1 MSPLALDLSRRHLLQ
16 AGGALLVSFSTAP
29 PLGARAASA
38 PSRPALTPDQLD
50 SFIALQSDGTAIAF
64 FGKMDPGQGVDVA
77 IGQIVAEELD
87 LPAGAVQVIQGDSAR
102 TVNQGGASGSTGIEK
117 GGVTLRYAAAE
128 ARRILVERAAV
139 KLGLPPEQLSTENGA
154 VFATTAPARRV
165 LYKDLLGDGYFE
177 TALQWNGQMGN
188 DLLSRGRAQPKQ
200 PSDYKVVGQSV
211 PRTDI
216 RNNAFARQT
225 YVTDIR
231 LPSMLHARMIRPPV
245 VGAEPQSIDEASVKD
260 IPGVRIVHD
269 RGLVAVLAEKEWN
282 AIRAAG
288 ALRMT
293 WTQPVDPLPD
303 QAQLYDYLRTA
314 PAIGHKDEL
323 VKGDVTASLA
333 NPARAVSAVYEWPFQ
348 SHACMGGACS
358 VADVRPEGVTF
369 WTGTQK
375 PHYAQQGV
383 AKLLGLPVEKVHAIW
398 TRGPGSYGRN
408 DAGDAAMDAAYLSQA
423 VGRPVRVQYM
433 RDQGTG
439 WDPKG
444 PPSVHLCAAALD
456 GTGRVVGFRFLSR
469 GISRVNITPNE
480 SDPRDTLTGQ
490 LLGRGQNANEAFGAP
505 AEAYTFDHQH
515 RRWETVAP
523 LVQNASPLRTSH
535 LRDPVGPQ
543 INFASESFMDELAA
557 AAGIDPVAFRLTY
570 LTDARAVAVIKAA
583 AEKFGWRPR
592 ADFPH
597 PPNGGGDIVRGR
609 GMALAQRS
617 DTLCAAMVE
626 IEVNRATGEVR
637 PMRWAVAH
645 DCGLIINPHNLML
658 TIEANII
665 QGSSRALMEEVIYDR
680 NMVTSLDWASYP
692 ILDITQ
698 IPDRIDIV
706 TLNRPD
712 LPAAGAGEASTRPV
726 AAAIGNAIFDA
737 TGIRLRRAPFTPERV
752 KAAFT

>member
-1 MSPLALDLSRRHLLQ
+1 MSPITLDLSRRQLLQ

-29 PLGARAASA
+29 WVRAAA
-38 PSRPALTPDQLD
+38 AEAVRPALTPDQLD
-50 SFIALQSDGTAIAF
+50 SFIALHPDGTATAF

-87 LPAGAVQVIQGDSAR
+87 LPAGAVKVIQGDTGQ

-128 ARRILVERAAV
+128 ARRILVERAAAR
-139 KLGLPPEQLSTENGA
+139 LGLPPEQLATENGA
-154 VFATTAPARRV
+154 VFATAAPDRRM
-165 LYKDLLGDGYFE
+165 LYKDLIGDGYFE

-188 DLLSRGRAQPKQ
+188 DLLSRGRAQPKK

-216 RNNAFARQT
+216 RDNAFARQT

-231 LPSMLHARMIRPPV
+231 PPGMLHARMIRPPV
-245 VGAEPQSIDEASVKD
+245 VGAEPQSIDEASVKG
-260 IPGVRIVHD
+260 IPGVRIIHD
-269 RGLVAVLAEKEWN
+269 RGLLAVLAEKEWN
-282 AIRAAG
+282 AIRAAQ
-288 ALRMT
+288 ALRVT

-303 QAQLYDYLRTA
+303 QAQLYDYLREA
-314 PAIGHKDEL
+314 PALAHKDEF
-323 VKGDVTASLA
+323 VKGDVAASLA
-333 NPARAVSAVYEWPFQ
+333 APAHTVSAAYEWPFQ

-358 VADVRPEGVTF
+358 VADVRPDGVTF

-383 AKLLGLPVEKVHAIW
+383 AKLLGLPVEKVRAVW

-408 DAGDAAMDAAYLSQA
+408 DAGDAAMDAAYLSHA

-444 PPSVHLCAAALD
+444 PPSVHLCSAAIDAE
-456 GTGRVVGFRFLSR
+456 GRVVGWRFLSR
-469 GISRVNITPNE
+469 GISRVDVTPNE
-480 SDPRDTLTGQ
+480 SDPRDSLAGQ
-490 LLGRGQNANEAFGAP
+490 LLGRGQNANQAFGAP
-505 AEAYTFDHQH
+505 TETYTFDHQQ
-515 RRWETVAP
+515 RAWETVAP
-523 LVQNASPLRTSH
+523 LVKNASPLRTSH

-543 INFASESFMDELAA
+543 INFASESFIDELAA
-557 AAGIDPVAFRLTY
+557 ATRTDPVAFRLRY
-570 LTDARAVAVIKAA
+570 LTDDRAIAVVKAA
-583 AEKFGWRPR
+583 AEKFGWKPR
-592 ADFPH
+592 ADFPG
-597 PPNGGGDIVRGR
+597 PPAGAGEIVRGQ

-626 IEVNRATGEVR
+626 IEVNRTTGEVR
-637 PMRWAVAH
+637 PVRWAVAH
-645 DCGLIINPHNLML
+645 DCGLIINPHNLLL
-658 TIEANII
+658 TIEANVI
-665 QGSSRALMEEVIYDR
+665 QGTSRALMEEVTYDR
-680 NMVTSLDWASYP
+680 NMVTSLDWTSYP

-698 IPDRIDIV
+698 VPDRIDIV
-706 TLNRPD
+706 TLDRPD

>member
-1 MSPLALDLSRRHLLQ
+1 MSPIALDISRRHLLQ
-16 AGGALLVSFSTAP
+16 GGGALLVSFSMAP
-29 PLGARAASA
+29 LLPARAAA
-38 PSRPALTPDQLD
+38 AARPALTPDQLD
-50 SFIALQSDGTAIAF
+50 SFILLQSDGTVIAF

-87 LPAGAVQVIQGDSAR
+87 LPADAVQVIQGDSAR

-139 KLGLPPEQLSTENGA
+139 RLGLPPEQLATENGA
-154 VFATTAPARRV
+154 VFAPAAPAKRV
-165 LYKDLLGDGYFE
+165 LYRDLLGDGYFE

-216 RNNAFARQT
+216 RDNAFARQT

-231 LPSMLHARMIRPPV
+231 LPGMLHARMIRPPV
-245 VGAEPQSIDEASVKD
+245 VGAEPQSIDEASVKG

-269 RGLVAVLAEKEWN
+269 RGLLAVLAEKEWN
-282 AIRAAG
+282 AIRAAET
-288 ALRMT
+288 LRVT
-293 WTQPVDPLPD
+293 WTRPVDPLPD
-303 QAQLYDYLRTA
+303 QALLYDYLRTA
-314 PAIGHKDEL
+314 PALAHKDEF
-323 VKGDVTASLA
+323 VKGDVATGLSDAA
-333 NPARAVSAVYEWPFQ
+333 KTVSATYEWPFQ
-348 SHACMGGACS
+348 SHACMGGACA
-358 VADVRPEGVTF
+358 VADVRPDGVTF

-408 DAGDAAMDAAYLSQA
+408 DAGDAAMDAAYLSHA
-423 VGRPVRVQYM
+423 VGSPVRVQYM

-444 PPSVHLCAAALD
+444 PPSVHLCTAALD
-456 GTGRVVGFRFLSR
+456 ATGRVVGFRFLSR
-469 GISRVNITPNE
+469 GISRINITPNE

-505 AEAYTFDHQH
+505 AETYTFDHQQ

-543 INFASESFMDELAA
+543 INFASESFIDELAA
-557 AAGIDPVAFRLTY
+557 TAGTDPVAFRLSY

-583 AEKFGWRPR
+583 ADKFGWQARP
-592 ADFPH
+592 DFPH
-597 PPNGGGDIVRGR
+597 PPSGGGEIVRGR

-617 DTLCAAMVE
+617 DTLCAAMAEV
-626 IEVNRATGEVR
+626 EVNRTTGEVR
-637 PMRWAVAH
+637 PVRWAVAH
-645 DCGLIINPHNLML
+645 DCGLIINPHNLTL
-658 TIEANII
+658 TIEGNII
-665 QGSSRALMEEVIYDR
+665 QGSSRALMEEVTYDR
-680 NMVTSLDWASYP
+680 NMVTSLDWSSYP

-698 IPDRIDIV
+698 TPDRIDIV
-706 TLNRPD
+706 TINRPD

>member
-1 MSPLALDLSRRHLLQ
+1 MNPITLDLSRRHLLQ
-16 AGGALLVSFSTAP
+16 AGGALLVSFSTG
-29 PLGARAASA
+29 PLLQARAAA
-38 PSRPALTPDQLD
+38 AGRPALTPDQLD

-87 LPAGAVQVIQGDSAR
+87 LPAAAVRVIQGDTAQ
-102 TVNQGGASGSTGIEK
+102 TVNQGGASGSTGVEK

-139 KLGLPPEQLSTENGA
+139 RLGLPPEQLATENGA
-154 VFATTAPARRV
+154 VFVPGAPEKRV

-188 DLLSRGRAQPKQ
+188 ELLARGRAQPKK
-200 PSDYKVVGQSV
+200 PSEYKLVGQSV

-216 RNNAFARQT
+216 RNNVFAQQT

-231 LPSMLHARMIRPPV
+231 LPGMLHARMIRPPV
-245 VGAEPQSIDEASVKD
+245 VGAEPQSIDEASVRD
-260 IPGVRIVHD
+260 IPGVRIVHE
-269 RGLVAVLAEKEWN
+269 RGLLAVLAEKEWN
-282 AIRAAG
+282 AIRAAQ
-288 ALRMT
+288 ALKVT
-293 WTQPVDPLPD
+293 WTRPVDPLPD
-303 QAQLYDYLRTA
+303 QAQLYDYLRTT
-314 PAIGHKDEL
+314 PALAHKDEL
-323 VKGDVTASLA
+323 TKGDVAASLSGA
-333 NPARAVSAVYEWPFQ
+333 ARTVSATYEWPFQ
-348 SHACMGGACS
+348 SHASMGGGCS
-358 VADVRPEGVTF
+358 VADVRPDGVTF

-383 AKLLGLPVEKVHAIW
+383 ARLLGLPVEKVRAIW

-408 DAGDAAMDAAYLSQA
+408 DAGDAAMDAAYLSHA

-456 GTGRVVGFRFLSR
+456 AQGQVVGFRFLSR
-469 GISRVNITPNE
+469 GISRIDITPNE
-480 SDPRDTLTGQ
+480 SDPRDTLAGQ
-490 LLGRGQNANEAFGAP
+490 LLGRGQNANQAFGAP
-505 AEAYTFDHQH
+505 AEAYTFDHQQ
-515 RRWETVAP
+515 RAWETVAP
-523 LVQNASPLRTSH
+523 LVKNASPLRTSH

-543 INFASESFMDELAA
+543 INFASESFIDELAA
-557 AAGIDPVAFRLTY
+557 ATNTDPVAFRLSY
-570 LTDARAVAVIKAA
+570 LTNARAVAVIKAA
-583 AEKFGWRPR
+583 AEKFGWQPRP
-592 ADFPH
+592 DFPH
-597 PPNGGGDIVRGR
+597 PPASPGEIVRGR

-626 IEVNRATGEVR
+626 VEVNRTTGAVR
-637 PMRWAVAH
+637 PVRWAVAH
-645 DCGLIINPHNLML
+645 DCGLIINPHNLVL
-658 TIEANII
+658 TIEGNII
-665 QGSSRALMEEVIYDR
+665 QGSSRALMEEVTYDR
-680 NMVTSLDWASYP
+680 NMVTSLDWTSYP

-698 IPDRIDIV
+698 VPDRIDIV
-706 TLNRPD
+706 TINRPE

-752 KAAFT
+752 KAAFA

>member
-1 MSPLALDLSRRHLLQ
+1 MTPIALDFSRRQLLQ
-16 AGGALLVSFSTAP
+16 AGGALLVSFAAAP
-29 PLGARAASA
+29 LLPARAAA
-38 PSRPALTPDQLD
+38 AGRPALTPDQLD
-50 SFIALQSDGTAIAF
+50 SFIALQADGTAIAF

-87 LPAGAVQVIQGDSAR
+87 LPAGAVRVIQGDTAE

-139 KLGLPPEQLSTENGA
+139 RLGLPPKQLATGNGA
-154 VFATTAPARRV
+154 VFAPGAPDKRI

-188 DLLSRGRAQPKQ
+188 DLLARGRAQPKQ
-200 PSDYKVVGQSV
+200 PSDYKIVGQSV

-231 LPSMLHARMIRPPV
+231 LPGMLHARMIRPPV

-260 IPGVRIVHD
+260 IPGVRIVHE
-269 RGLVAVLAEKEWN
+269 RGLLAVLAEKEWN
-282 AIRAAG
+282 AIRAAE
-288 ALRMT
+288 ALRVT

-314 PAIGHKDEL
+314 PALAHKDEF
-323 VKGDVTASLA
+323 VKGDVATGLSDAA
-333 NPARAVSAVYEWPFQ
+333 KTVSATYEWPFQ

-358 VADVRPEGVTF
+358 VADVRPDGVSF

-383 AKLLGLPVEKVHAIW
+383 AKLLGLPVEKVRAIW

-408 DAGDAAMDAAYLSQA
+408 DAGDAAMDAAYLSHA

-444 PPSVHLCAAALD
+444 PPSVHLCSAAIDAQ
-456 GTGRVVGFRFLSR
+456 GQVVGFRFVSR
-469 GISRVNITPNE
+469 GISRIDITPNE
-480 SDPRDTLTGQ
+480 SDPRDTLAGQ
-490 LLGRGQNANEAFGAP
+490 LLGRGQNANQAFGAP
-505 AEAYTFDHQH
+505 TETYMFDHQQ

-543 INFASESFMDELAA
+543 INFASESFIDELAA
-557 AAGIDPVAFRLTY
+557 AIGTDPVAFRLRY

-583 AEKFGWRPR
+583 AEKFDWQPRSEFPRRPTG
-592 ADFPH
+592 P
-597 PPNGGGDIVRGR
+597 GEIVRGR

-626 IEVNRATGEVR
+626 IEVNRTTGDVR
-637 PMRWAVAH
+637 PVRWAVAH

-658 TIEANII
+658 TIEGNII
-665 QGSSRALMEEVIYDR
+665 QGSSRALMEEVTYDR
-680 NMVTSLDWASYP
+680 NMVTSLDWTSYP

-698 IPDRIDIV
+698 VPDRIDIV
-706 TLNRPD
+706 TINRPE

-752 KAAFT
+752 KAAFA

>member
-1 MSPLALDLSRRHLLQ
+1 MNPIALDLSRRQLLQ
-16 AGGALLVSFSTAP
+16 AGGALLVSFAAAP
-29 PLGARAASA
+29 PLQAAA
-38 PSRPALTPDQLD
+38 AAIGRPALTPDQLD

-87 LPAGAVQVIQGDSAR
+87 LPADAVQVIQGDSAR
-102 TVNQGGASGSTGIEK
+102 TVNQGGASGSTGVEK

-128 ARRILVERAAV
+128 ARRILIERAALR
-139 KLGLPPEQLSTENGA
+139 LGLPPEQLATENGA
-154 VFATTAPARRV
+154 VFAPGAPARRV

-188 DLLSRGRAQPKQ
+188 DLLARGRAEPKK
-200 PSDYKVVGQSV
+200 PSEYKIVGQSV

-216 RNNAFARQT
+216 RNNVFARQT
-225 YVTDIR
+225 YVTDVR
-231 LPSMLHARMIRPPV
+231 LPGMLHARMIRPPA

-260 IPGVRIVHD
+260 IPGVRIVHE
-269 RGLVAVLAEKEWN
+269 RGLLAVLAEKEWN
-282 AIRAAG
+282 AIRAAQ
-288 ALRMT
+288 ALRVT
-293 WTQPVDPLPD
+293 WTRPVEPLPD
-303 QAQLYDYLRTA
+303 QAQLHDYLRSA
-314 PAIGHKDEL
+314 PALAHKDEF
-323 VKGDVTASLA
+323 VKGDIRTGLSDAA
-333 NPARAVSAVYEWPFQ
+333 KTVSAIYEWPFQ
-348 SHACMGGACS
+348 SHASMGGACA
-358 VADVRPEGVTF
+358 VADVRPDGVTF

-383 AKLLGLPVEKVHAIW
+383 AKLLGVPVETVRAIW

-408 DAGDAAMDAAYLSQA
+408 DAGDAAMDAAYLSRA

-444 PPSVHLCAAALD
+444 PPSVHLCTAAFDAA
-456 GTGRVVGFRFLSR
+456 GRVVGFRFLSR
-469 GISRVNITPNE
+469 GISRIDITPNE
-480 SDPRDTLTGQ
+480 SDPRDTLAGQ
-490 LLGRGQNANEAFGAP
+490 LLGRGQNAHQAFGAP
-505 AEAYTFDHQH
+505 TETYIFEHQV
-515 RRWETVAP
+515 RAWETVAP

-543 INFASESFMDELAA
+543 INFASESFIDELAA
-557 AAGIDPVAFRLTY
+557 AAGIDPVAFRLGY

-583 AEKFGWRPR
+583 AEKFGWQARPG
-592 ADFPH
+592 FPH
-597 PPNGGGDIVRGR
+597 PPGDGGDIVRGR

-626 IEVNRATGEVR
+626 IEVNRATGDVR
-637 PMRWAVAH
+637 PVRWAVAH
-645 DCGLIINPHNLML
+645 DCGLIINPHNLTL
-658 TIEANII
+658 TIEGNII
-665 QGSSRALMEEVIYDR
+665 QGSSRALMEEVTYDR
-680 NMVTSLDWASYP
+680 NMVTSLDWTSYP

-698 IPDRIDIV
+698 TPDRIDIV
-706 TLNRPD
+706 TIDRPE

-752 KAAFT
+752 KAAFA